1 VPVPVPVPGW
11 VPGPE
16 PAPPERL
23 LGDDTSWSGSA
34 IARARAGARAGTEG
48 HARRVPVRAVLG
60 ALLLVVALFAGGGA
74 RILVQ
79 RSEQVPT
86 TVTGRAPAA
95 GPTAATAPP
104 RSSAPVRPPGSTAPV
119 VEAAGIVVHVVGR
132 VHRPGVRRLPA
143 GSRVADAIRAA
154 GGAAPGAVPAR
165 LNLARRLVDGEQ
177 VAVPGPRDP
186 VAPVAEGPGGAGG
199 AGGTGGASG
208 AGGPGA
214 PDAVVDLNAATQA
227 QLDALPGVG
236 PVLAG
241 RILAWRTEHGRFT
254 RVDELGEVAGIGPK
268 ALERLR
274 PLVTV

>member
-1 VPVPVPVPGW
+1 MS
-11 VPGPE
+11 
-16 PAPPERL
+16 PERPV
-23 LGDDTSWSGSA
+23 GDDVPWSRSA
-34 IARARAGARAGTEG
+34 VARAVAGARAGADG
-48 HARRVPVRAVLG
+48 PVRRVPVRAVLG

-79 RSEQVPT
+79 RSEEVPA
-86 TVTGRAPAA
+86 TVPGRAPVAVSTA
-95 GPTAATAPP
+95 PTARPAVPAG
-104 RSSAPVRPPGSTAPV
+104 VRPPGPTPA
-119 VEAAGIVVHVVGR
+119 VESAGVVVHVVGR
-132 VHRPGVRRLPA
+132 VRRPGVRRLPG
-143 GSRVADAIRAA
+143 GSRVADAIGAA
-154 GGAAPGAVPAR
+154 GGAAPGAATGR

-177 VAVPGPRDP
+177 VVVPGPGDP
-186 VAPVAEGPGGAGG
+186 VAPVAAGDPGGGSGAGG
-199 AGGTGGASG
+199 AGGPA
-208 AGGPGA
+208 
-214 PDAVVDLNAATQA
+214 AVVDLNAATQA